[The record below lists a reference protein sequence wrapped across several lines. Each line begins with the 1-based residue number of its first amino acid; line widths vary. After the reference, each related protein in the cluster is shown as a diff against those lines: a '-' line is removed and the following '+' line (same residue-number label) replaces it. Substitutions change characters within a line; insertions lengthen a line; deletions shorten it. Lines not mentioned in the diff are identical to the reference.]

1 MSTHKLDP
9 TVIPIPQLKE
19 ILSEVEDEISE
30 SPRLALPIPVD
41 TEIEDYYN
49 ILRVSTVITEDT
61 LIILLSIPL
70 ADVSLQM
77 NLYKAHNLPAVH
89 PTLNYSGYLLAG
101 GRILSDRAGWTLCS
115 FTRLK

>member
-1 MSTHKLDP
+1 MLGRLITGLTAAQKNSENIYGFLRVMSTHKLDP

-49 ILRVSTVITEDT
+49 ILRVSTVITEDA
-61 LIILLSIPL
+61 LIILLSIPRVHRCVF
-70 ADVSLQM
+70 ADESV
-77 NLYKAHNLPAVH
+77 
-89 PTLNYSGYLLAG
+89 
-101 GRILSDRAGWTLCS
+101 
-115 FTRLK
+115 